1 MFFFDTTYLMI
12 FGDLFY
18 IGNFPKISQFF
29 WKNHGKTMNFG
40 ENPGF
45 WDDFWQDFKKVV
57 KFSENP
63 LYKINHQDLWY
74 QKKTFLYD
82 APKNLC
88 CEKICFMF
96 KIAN

>member
-1 MFFFDTTYLMI
+1 
-12 FGDLFY
+12 
-18 IGNFPKISQFF
+18 
-29 WKNHGKTMNFG
+29 MNFE

-74 QKKTFLYD
+74 QKKTFLYNKF
-82 APKNLC
+82 ASSIFSKFVPV
-88 CEKICFMF
+88 CFYAF
-96 KIAN
+96 SVSKRYPENGL

>member
-18 IGNFPKISQFF
+18 IGNFPKFSQFLGGT
-29 WKNHGKTMNFG
+29 HGKTLNFG
-40 ENPGF
+40 ENIDF

-74 QKKTFLYD
+74 QKKTFLYYR
-82 APKNLC
+82 
-88 CEKICFMF
+88 
-96 KIAN
+96 

>member
-1 MFFFDTTYLMI
+1 
-12 FGDLFY
+12 
-18 IGNFPKISQFF
+18 
-29 WKNHGKTMNFG
+29 MNFG

-74 QKKTFLYD
+74 QKKTFLYYR
-82 APKNLC
+82 AKNQNCHFFEIPACYQDPFDHTDL
-88 CEKICFMF
+88 
-96 KIAN
+96 